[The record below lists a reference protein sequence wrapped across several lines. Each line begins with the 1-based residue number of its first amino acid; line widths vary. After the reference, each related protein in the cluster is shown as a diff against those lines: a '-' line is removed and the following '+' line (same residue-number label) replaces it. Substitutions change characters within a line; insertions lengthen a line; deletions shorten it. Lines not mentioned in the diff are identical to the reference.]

1 MGVLRLTAK
10 KKVDH
15 TNLNGQCHDN
25 KIPNEEKRFQSTSEE
40 KSLAQWSDESSILFL
55 SVLLHSFSFEMASK
69 FTQKIS

>member
-40 KSLAQWSDESSILFL
+40 KSLAQWSAES
-55 SVLLHSFSFEMASK
+55 
-69 FTQKIS
+69 